1 MEQDMKMEQ
10 EPTGKLSLLGSVSL
24 GTGVMIGAGIFVLMG
39 QIAELVGG
47 LFPLA
52 FVAGAVVAGLSAYS
66 YVKFSN
72 AYPSSGGVAK
82 FLRKSYGPGVV
93 TGTFSLL
100 MYVSMV
106 IAESLVARTF
116 GAYSLRL
123 FDIESTSILVPIL
136 GVSLIAVAFIINIS
150 GNKIIEA
157 TANTTAIIK
166 ILGIAIL
173 AIAGLVVGVI
183 PSFEPSVVSASDG
196 SMSVTGNFL
205 AALAL
210 SILAYKGFTT
220 ITNQGGDIINP
231 ERNVGRSIIISL
243 LICVVIYVALALSV
257 AANLSVSE
265 IVKAK
270 DYALAEAARPVF
282 GEWGLWFTVFI
293 AIIATVS
300 GVIASV
306 FSASRLL
313 GMLGM
318 MKQVPGLEKKSG
330 INPALIFTVL
340 LAMTLTIL
348 FDLTR
353 IAAIGAIFYLLMDI
367 AVHWGLF
374 RYLRKEIDFNPIIP
388 LIAIVLDTIIL
399 LTFVV
404 LKFNTDPLVLV
415 AAAIGFIII
424 MMGQRLFMKSHTDSD
439 GNMDMSM
446 DMDKK
451 M

>member
-1 MEQDMKMEQ
+1 MKMEQ
-10 EPTGKLSLLGSVSL
+10 KPTGKLSLSGSVSL

-39 QIAELVGG
+39 QIAELVGN

-52 FVAGAVVAGLSAYS
+52 FVVGAIVAGLSAYS

-100 MYVSMV
+100 MYASMV
-106 IAESLVARTF
+106 ISESLVARTF
-116 GAYSLRL
+116 GTYTLRL
-123 FDIESTSILVPIL
+123 FDIDSTSILVPIL
-136 GVSLIAVAFIINIS
+136 GVSLIAVAFIVNIS

-166 ILGIAIL
+166 IIGIAIL
-173 AIAGLVVGVI
+173 AIAGLVVGVF
-183 PSFEPSVVSASDG
+183 PSFEPSAASVNDSVLAVS
-196 SMSVTGNFL
+196 GNFL

-231 ERNVGRSIIISL
+231 KRNVGRSIIISL
-243 LICVVIYVALALSV
+243 IICTVIYVTLALSV
-257 AANLSVSE
+257 AANLSVPE
-265 IVKAK
+265 IVNAK

-282 GEWGLWFTVFI
+282 GEWGLWFTIFI
-293 AIIATVS
+293 AIVATVS
-300 GVIASV
+300 GVFASV

-318 MKQVPGLEKKSG
+318 MKQVPGLKKTSG

-340 LAMTLTIL
+340 FAMSLTIL

-367 AVHWGLF
+367 AVHWGLL
-374 RYLRKEIDFNPIIP
+374 RYLRKKIDFNPIIP
-388 LIAIVLDTIIL
+388 VIAIVLDTIIL
-399 LTFVV
+399 LTFII
-404 LKFNTDPLVLV
+404 LKFNTDPLVLI
-415 AAAIGFIII
+415 ATAIGFIII
-424 MMGQRLFMKSHTDSD
+424 MIGQRVFMKSHTDSD
-439 GNMDMSM
+439 GNMDMG
-446 DMDKK
+446 MDKK